1 MFLTPRRFLVVFLTI
16 LQFIMPFVHAHEGGQ
31 FLKQGLHVPG
41 LENYSALQ
49 DELAAQIK
57 VLKNNSST
65 EGMIVAVDVGVKQKY
80 VHHQNTVDS
89 DYFIL
94 QSLRSFNTATF
105 RINDYRSPS
114 LKPFSYPVLIEE
126 NSPRAP
132 PAL

>member
-49 DELAAQIK
+49 DELVVQIK
-57 VLKNNSST
+57 VLQNNPSA

-80 VHHQNTVDS
+80 VHHENTVDS

-94 QSLRSFNTATF
+94 QGLRSLNTAVF
-105 RINDYRSPS
+105 RVDDYRSPQ